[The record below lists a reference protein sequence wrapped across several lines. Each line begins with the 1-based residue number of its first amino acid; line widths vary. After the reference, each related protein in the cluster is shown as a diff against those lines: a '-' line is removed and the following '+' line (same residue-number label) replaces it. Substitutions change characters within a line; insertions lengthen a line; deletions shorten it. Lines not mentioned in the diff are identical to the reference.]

1 MSAHRRK
8 PRDPKSPAPSPR
20 SGRSRSRRRR
30 LTRTLLAA
38 GCALVVL
45 AGATAWYL
53 YDDLA
58 SSIGSSKALEG
69 AEKSK
74 SGDVNILL
82 MGLDSRRDQNGEDL
96 PPTILEKLHAG
107 ASSDVGGYNTNTL
120 ILLHVPADGSRA
132 KAFSVPRDDFV
143 ELHGVPGFTGK
154 AKIKEAYG
162 RAKAKAEDQLAAQ
175 GVKDR
180 RQLEHE
186 GREAGR
192 KAELETVRSFLG
204 VPIDH
209 FAELNLAG
217 FYHLADA
224 LGGVPVCLKKP
235 VKDSYSGADF
245 PAGRQTLDGQ
255 QSLAFVRQRHGLTM
269 GDLDRTKRQ
278 QAFLAGAT
286 YKLNQAG
293 TFTDPVKLMKLIDSA
308 KQDVVTDQGWDLL
321 SFVKQ
326 ARNLSGGNV
335 EFVTLPIEG
344 FGRNHDAEINVVDDM
359 KIKRFIA
366 ERIGPGASA
375 SPSAPGAAPSSP
387 GTPGTPQGSA
397 QGAPQGSGSASPAP
411 APSPSSSGTPAIDGG
426 GVPCVD

>member
-8 PRDPKSPAPSPR
+8 TRGQKPPVPV
-20 SGRSRSRRRR
+20 SRRRR
-30 LTRTLLAA
+30 LIRTLLAS

-74 SGDVNILL
+74 FGDTNIQL

-96 PPTILEKLHAG
+96 PPAVLDKLHAG
-107 ASSDVGGYNTNTL
+107 ASSEVGGYNTNTL
-120 ILLHVPADGSRA
+120 ILLHVPGDGGRA
-132 KAFSVPRDDFV
+132 QAFSVPRDDFV
-143 ELHGVPGFTGK
+143 DLHGVPGFTGQ

-162 RAKAKAEDQLAAQ
+162 RAKAKVEEQLAAK
-175 GVKDR
+175 GVTDR
-180 RQLEHE
+180 RQLERE

-192 KAELETVRSFLG
+192 KAEIETVRTFLG

-224 LGGVPVCLKKP
+224 LGGVPVCLNHA
-235 VKDSYSGADF
+235 VKDKNSGADF
-245 PAGRQTLDGQ
+245 SAGRHTLNGQ
-255 QSLAFVRQRHGLTM
+255 ESLAFVRQRMGLTM

-308 KQDVVTDQGWDLL
+308 KQDVVTDRGWDLL

-326 ARNLSGGNV
+326 AKNLSGGNV
-335 EFVTLPIEG
+335 EFVTLPIER
-344 FGRNHDAEINVVDDM
+344 FDRNHGAEINVVDDM

-375 SPSAPGAAPSSP
+375 SPSAPGTAPSSP
-387 GTPGTPQGSA
+387 GTP
-397 QGAPQGSGSASPAP
+397 APQESAPGPSRSSAPAPAP
-411 APSPSSSGTPAIDGG
+411 APSQSSGTPAIDGG

>member
-8 PRDPKSPAPSPR
+8 TRAPKPPVPA
-20 SGRSRSRRRR
+20 SRRRR
-30 LTRTLLAA
+30 LTRTLLAS
-38 GCALVVL
+38 GCALLLL

-74 SGDVNILL
+74 FGDTNILL

-96 PPTILEKLHAG
+96 PPAVLDKLHAG
-107 ASSDVGGYNTNTL
+107 ASSEVGGYNTNTL
-120 ILLHVPADGSRA
+120 ILLHVPADGGKA

-143 ELHGVPGFTGK
+143 DLHGVPGFTGK

-162 RAKAKAEDQLAAQ
+162 RAKAKVEEQLAAK
-175 GVKDR
+175 GVTDR

-192 KAELETVRSFLG
+192 KAEIETVRTFLG

-235 VKDSYSGADF
+235 AKDSYSGADF

-308 KQDVVTDQGWDLL
+308 KQDVVTDRGWDLL

-326 ARNLSGGNV
+326 AKNLSGGNV
-335 EFVTLPIEG
+335 EFVTLPIER
-344 FGRNHDAEINVVDDM
+344 FDRNHGAEINVVDDM

-387 GTPGTPQGSA
+387 GTPAPQESAPGPSRGSA
-397 QGAPQGSGSASPAP
+397 PAPAP
-411 APSPSSSGTPAIDGG
+411 APSQSSSGTPAIDGG

>member
-8 PRDPKSPAPSPR
+8 TRAPKSPAAS
-20 SGRSRSRRRR
+20 SRRRR
-30 LTRTLLAA
+30 LTRTLLAS

-74 SGDVNILL
+74 HGDVNILL

-96 PPTILEKLHAG
+96 PPAVLDKLHAG
-107 ASSDVGGYNTNTL
+107 ASSAVGGYNTNTL
-120 ILLHVPADGSRA
+120 ILLHVPGDGSEA

-143 ELHGVPGFTGK
+143 ELRGVPGFTGQ

-162 RAKAKAEDQLAAQ
+162 RAKAKVEDQLSAR
-175 GVKDR
+175 GVTDR
-180 RQLEHE
+180 RQLERE

-192 KAELETVRSFLG
+192 KAEIETVRTFLG

-235 VKDSYSGADF
+235 AKDGFSGADF
-245 PAGRQTLDGQ
+245 PAGRQTLNGQ

-293 TFTDPVKLMKLIDSA
+293 TFTDPVKLMKLIDAA
-308 KQDVVTDQGWDLL
+308 KEDVVTDEGWDLL

-326 ARNLSGGNV
+326 AENLSGGNV
-335 EFVTLPIEG
+335 EFVTLPIES
-344 FGRNHDAEINVVDDM
+344 FGRNHGAEINVVDDM

-366 ERIGPGASA
+366 ERIGPGATA
-375 SPSAPGAAPSSP
+375 SPSAPGTAPSSP
-387 GTPGTPQGSA
+387 GGAPAPQGSA
-397 QGAPQGSGSASPAP
+397 GSPQSSAP
-411 APSPSSSGTPAIDGG
+411 APSPSRSSSGTPAIDGG